1 MPRAAQGYNPRG
13 EQRLDGRWRLFPSTT
28 SPTPRLEGRPA
39 RLLARVSPDATAQV
53 PHGPSRGFPSPPW
66 REFLVDGG
74 GSVADNSTCPDMM
87 SVAPPARTSGHPVAQ
102 AFSLKPR
109 RARLG
114 YRNDVIA
121 SGQRSILHVTMVLPK
136 VVGGLLVA
144 AATFVSAGS
153 LAAREPTCV
162 VAYDDDRLTVHAD
175 RVPLADVV
183 REIGRQSGAEIVG
196 EVRKPRDVTRQFDR
210 VPLVDALARLL
221 GEQNFTLRY
230 GSEGKL
236 RKISLLGEPLAAAAQ
251 TTAADA
257 SNPDKPASGR
267 RHRHHHD
274 VRSSRETLPDGQVL
288 VSVAGADTGG
298 ATNPR
303 DASNGLPEDPARH
316 GGSSQQGATME
327 EQWPAPD
334 ELDRKLRRGFL
345 DLLGQMDEGALAA
358 YFETPEGQKARTVL
372 EDFAAN
378 HPSGHSNQKANDI
391 LNRAPGGANAAPPGR
406 R

>member
-1 MPRAAQGYNPRG
+1 M
-13 EQRLDGRWRLFPSTT
+13 
-28 SPTPRLEGRPA
+28 
-39 RLLARVSPDATAQV
+39 
-53 PHGPSRGFPSPPW
+53 
-66 REFLVDGG
+66 
-74 GSVADNSTCPDMM
+74 
-87 SVAPPARTSGHPVAQ
+87 
-102 AFSLKPR
+102 
-109 RARLG
+109 
-114 YRNDVIA
+114 
-121 SGQRSILHVTMVLPK
+121 
-136 VVGGLLVA
+136 
-144 AATFVSAGS
+144 
-153 LAAREPTCV
+153 
-162 VAYDDDRLTVHAD
+162 VAYDDDRLTVHAEK
-175 RVPLADVV
+175 VPLADVV

-196 EVRKPRDVTRQFDR
+196 EVRKPREVTRQFDG
-210 VPLVDALARLL
+210 VPLFDALVRLL

-236 RKISLLGEPLAAAAQ
+236 RKISLLGEPLAAQ
-251 TTAADA
+251 TTPADA

-288 VSVAGADTGG
+288 VSVAGTDTGG

-316 GGSSQQGATME
+316 GGPSQQGATME

-378 HPSGHSNQKANDI
+378 HPSGRANQKANGVLD
-391 LNRAPGGANAAPPGR
+391 RAPGRASPAPQGHR
-406 R
+406 